1 MVKQNEILTR
11 FDEVMSDKV
20 NRLNL
25 TQVVIEASKKYALID
40 DF

>member
-25 TQVVIEASKKYALID
+25 TQVVIESNKKYALID